1 MPRMTPLISW
11 SRWTSDIDGELGAA
25 APTSSMIAS
34 FQALSSAQG
43 CTGLSRRSATKRGF
57 LVRTVWRFTKCAT
70 RAVWTSP
77 AEGSVF
83 ADGDAVELSLTVS
96 DLEVNPADL
105 SLTWS
110 SDIDGSISQQSAG
123 SNGDATILATAL
135 SVGQHVLTVTAV
147 DSQGL
152 STTAMRS
159 ITINGLPSAP
169 SLTLTPNAPTT
180 TDDVIISAQ
189 GGTDPEGETVS
200 YTYFWY
206 LGGNLS
212 GASSSATLPATATT
226 KGDTGRFTSTQMTRT
241 VLVTLQPE
249 FFNRQLPCGRNS
261 GQYFSS
267 NPDLMLR

>member
-1 MPRMTPLISW
+1 MAMPPFGHT
-11 SRWTSDIDGELGAA
+11 
-25 APTSSMIAS
+25 
-34 FQALSSAQG
+34 
-43 CTGLSRRSATKRGF
+43 
-57 LVRTVWRFTKCAT
+57 
-70 RAVWTSP
+70 
-77 AEGSVF
+77 
-83 ADGDAVELSLTVS
+83 
-96 DLEVNPADL
+96 
-105 SLTWS
+105 
-110 SDIDGSISQQSAG
+110 
-123 SNGDATILATAL
+123 L

-226 KGDTGRFTSTQMTRT
+226 KGDTWTVHVYSNDPHSAGDFATRVFSIANSPAVVTQASISP
-241 VLVTLQPE
+241 Q
-249 FFNRQLPCGRNS
+249 
-261 GQYFSS
+261 
-267 NPDLMLR
+267 NPDSDAAITCSAAGVSDADGT